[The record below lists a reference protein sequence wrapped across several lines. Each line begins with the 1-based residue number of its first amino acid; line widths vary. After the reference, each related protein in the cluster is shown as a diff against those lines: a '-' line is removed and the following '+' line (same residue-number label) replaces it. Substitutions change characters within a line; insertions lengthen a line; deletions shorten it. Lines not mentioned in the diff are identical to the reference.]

1 MKTILEWFKP
11 GAGVKRYIVM
21 QVVSI
26 IVLIFCILTLN
37 GVYDLNE
44 KMLVA
49 YIILITLS
57 AFGIIF
63 SFVLAQRN
71 MLLLSL
77 KNISKKNKSVRVK
90 KLLFADP
97 KLKKGPKVVVIGG
110 GSGLPNLLKGLKE
123 YTSNITAVVNVSED
137 DTTITSAITNND
149 YLTPG
154 DIRKCIAALSTSESE
169 IGKLLTYKADEYNIN
184 EQSVGNSIMS
194 ALIDIA
200 GSFPKGVEMIPEVFN
215 MQGKIYP
222 VSTDNIVLCAGLENG
237 EVVVGKQNIIDR
249 LKETKCQIK
258 QVFLKDGNVK
268 AHVDVIEAIKTA
280 NVIVLGPGAFYTSV
294 VSNLLIDSVSK
305 AIVKSRAKK
314 IFIANIMNQ
323 PGQTYGYTL
332 ARYVNEIER
341 YLGKH
346 VIDYAIANNGEIT
359 PEMIKDFNQEDSLPV
374 KIDLEN
380 ITNRAICV
388 VREDLV
394 LTAKD
399 SIIHDSERLAEIIMK
414 IIKSKRVGDLNI
426 VNIKKKHMRNQ
437 KFMIMREKIKAT
449 VGNAMKNMKKNK
461 SSKNKM
467 KHIKKELKVQAK
479 TQATIDRI
487 KNTVEKG

>member
-11 GAGVKRYIVM
+11 GAGVKRYILM
-21 QVVSI
+21 QIISI
-26 IVLIFCILTLN
+26 AVLIFCIITLSS
-37 GVYDLNE
+37 VSDLNE
-44 KMLVA
+44 KMLIV
-49 YIILITLS
+49 YIVLITLS
-57 AFGIIF
+57 AFGVIF

-71 MLLLSL
+71 ILLLSL
-77 KNISKKNKSVRVK
+77 KNISKRNKSIRVK

-97 KLKKGPKVVVIGG
+97 KLKKGPKIVVIGG

-123 YTSNITAVVNVSED
+123 YTSNLTAIVNVSED
-137 DTTITSAITNND
+137 DTSITSAMTNND

-169 IGKLLTYKADEYNIN
+169 VGKLLTYKTDEYNIN
-184 EQSVGNSIMS
+184 EQSVGNSIIS

-237 EVVVGKQNIIDR
+237 EVVVGKQNIIER
-249 LKETKCQIK
+249 IRETKSTIKQIFLKE
-258 QVFLKDGNVK
+258 GNIK
-268 AHVDVIEAIKTA
+268 AHNEVIDAIKTA

-305 AIVKSRAKK
+305 AIVKSKAKK

-359 PEMIKDFNQEDSLPV
+359 HEMMKDFNQEDSTPV

-380 ITNRAICV
+380 ISNRAICV
-388 VREDLV
+388 VKEDLI
-394 LTAKD
+394 LTARD
-399 SIIHDSERLAEIIMK
+399 SIIHDSSRLAEIIMK
-414 IIKSKRVGDLNI
+414 ITKSKKVGDLNI
-426 VNIKKKHMRNQ
+426 VNIKKKHMRKQ
-437 KFMIMREKIKAT
+437 RMRLFKEKIKSKT
-449 VGNAMKNMKKNK
+449 GKMINNAMKNKT
-461 SSKNKM
+461 SKAKM
-467 KHIKKELKVQAK
+467 KNIKKELKVQAK
-479 TQATIDRI
+479 TKATIDKI
-487 KNTVEKG
+487 KKSVKEG